1 MAGGV
6 AVVAGAAVLGSTVL
20 RSELAGPPIAPAPHY
35 NVTVSPPAQ
44 GARPGVIATGSIN
57 GWRWQATLL
66 GTGSNVMG
74 DFGPSFGY
82 FQIGTQVPLGGEF
95 ASFDSEGRGTGP
107 AERIAYLGP
116 ATAAVRYLTVS
127 LQNGQTLTLYP
138 QRWSGHR
145 YVAMI
150 LPAEL
155 QVEEAVAYGAH
166 GELGYAIPFDY
177 AGAASFGAWLRPGQT
192 GRVEATAR
200 IASGGS
206 GSGRW
211 TAIGLR
217 GSVGFV
223 YAGRRLRRRVLPG
236 NPARVGDGPRRA
248 GNMAAAPADLRSARP
263 GMTWLTCSSRGRMAP

>member
-211 TAIGLR
+211 TAIAYVGPWGLCMR
-217 GSVGFV
+217 AAVFGGGYCQAILPASETALVSGEYGSGPSGLEVGT
-223 YAGRRLRRRVLPG
+223 
-236 NPARVGDGPRRA
+236 ARHDVA
-248 GNMAAAPADLRSARP
+248 
-263 GMTWLTCSSRGRMAP
+263 TCSSRGRMAP